1 MRAILTAI
9 ACVVCVPR
17 VKAESAATTEV
28 RGSVLD
34 VLRELLA
41 RGHDAAVLEL
51 VAKLVSRN
59 EELEQLLAKVRAG
72 KHHNERIPKEQL
84 DLFLDLL
91 RAASATTLATANE
104 QLEKTAQ
111 DNGGRPDPRTQTP
124 AKQPPVRRPP
134 LLGCR
139 ASRIRSRCP
148 PPSGRVPSAAESGC
162 ASSMSD
168 THPAAEAILLE
179 GLRRMSP
186 AEKLARVAALN
197 EATAT
202 LVRARLRRD
211 YPGMTQRQEQ
221 LRLASLRLG
230 RSLVVRVF
238 GWDPDVEGW

>member
-1 MRAILTAI
+1 
-9 ACVVCVPR
+9 
-17 VKAESAATTEV
+17 VKAESAATTEA

-34 VLRELLA
+34 VLHELLA

-59 EELEQLLAKVRAG
+59 EELEQMLAKLRAG

-134 LLGCR
+134 
-139 ASRIRSRCP
+139 P
-148 PPSGRVPSAAESGC
+148 PGLPRVPNPIPV
-162 ASSMSD
+162 
-168 THPAAEAILLE
+168 PAAERPCPVCGKERVAGLCRERSCWRGSGTGMMIPHTVSTSMCHGSSGGSE
-179 GLRRMSP
+179 LRRSSS
-186 AEKLARVAALN
+186 
-197 EATAT
+197 
-202 LVRARLRRD
+202 RRS
-211 YPGMTQRQEQ
+211 GG
-221 LRLASLRLG
+221 LG
-230 RSLVVRVF
+230 T
-238 GWDPDVEGW
+238 G